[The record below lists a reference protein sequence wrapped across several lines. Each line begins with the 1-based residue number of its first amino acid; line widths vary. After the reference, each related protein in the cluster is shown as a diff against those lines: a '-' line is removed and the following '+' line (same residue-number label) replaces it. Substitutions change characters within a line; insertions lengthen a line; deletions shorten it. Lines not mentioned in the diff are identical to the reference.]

1 VTSENLSQVEW
12 VGKVLWEAI
21 RYYDLLFYSAPIML
35 HSTDREGRLI
45 KVSDRWLR
53 RLGYQKD
60 EVLGRKSVD
69 FLTEDFRDTAIK
81 KCLPNFWRSGD
92 ARDIDY
98 QFMAKNGEVVNV
110 LLDAEVSHGIGG
122 ELITLAALRDEQGP
136 PQDRQALHTIRA
148 LQHLSRLRREL
159 EGIEIVIT
167 GDHKKLTDDDLAFY
181 STHLRSK
188 GPSVE
193 QPMGTLVD
201 IFHDISVY
209 LRGLLKTQE
218 EVLSEGMER
227 QREMLDVIKNI
238 DRTLVELVDAV
249 AIRNQKIDSPDD
261 QLDEEL

>member
-1 VTSENLSQVEW
+1 MTSENLSQVEW

-21 RYYDLLFYSAPIML
+21 RHYDLLFCSAPIML
-35 HSTDREGRLI
+35 HSINREGRLI

-53 RLGYQKD
+53 RFGYQKD
-60 EVLGRKSVD
+60 EVLGKKSVD
-69 FLTEDFRDTAIK
+69 FLTEDYRHKAVRER
-81 KCLPNFWRSGD
+81 LPVFWRSGD

-98 QFMAKNGEVVNV
+98 QFMAKSGEVVNV
-110 LLDAEVSHGIGG
+110 LLDAEVSRGVGG
-122 ELITLAALRDEQGP
+122 ELIALGALRDEQGL

-159 EGIEIVIT
+159 EDIETVIT

-181 STHLRSK
+181 STHLRPK
-188 GPSVE
+188 EPSVE
-193 QPMGTLVD
+193 QPMGTLIEV
-201 IFHDISVY
+201 FHDISVY

-218 EVLSEGMER
+218 EVLSDGMEH
-227 QREMLDVIKNI
+227 QLEILDVIKNI

-249 AIRNQKIDSPDD
+249 VIHDQKTDSPDD